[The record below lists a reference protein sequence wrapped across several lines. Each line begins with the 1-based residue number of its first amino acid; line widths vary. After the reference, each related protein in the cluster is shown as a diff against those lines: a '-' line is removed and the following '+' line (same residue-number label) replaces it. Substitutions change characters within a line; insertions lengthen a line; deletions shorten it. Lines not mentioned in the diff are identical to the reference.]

1 MKKILVLLP
10 LLAITMLTMAQTQ
23 YFYEWKN
30 GSYTKRSVFEI
41 DSITFAIQET
51 PETPDSPEQDSKY
64 FSMLYT
70 FNGNYDLDK
79 SRSYYE
85 WKETDPHLLPLFQ
98 TGDAVW
104 RNANPGF
111 KLSMS
116 SALADDYPTIASKGT
131 GPDGTDCV
139 RMQTKSTGSFGAMV
153 GMPNAS
159 GSLFNG
165 VFDVTNALK
174 NFRLATKFGV
184 PFRYLPVKLE
194 ADLRMENMGNVSD
207 TEGTFMDEPDLYCVL
222 YYNCGGTYMLNGNDV
237 LSSDKIVAIARLK
250 HDYDETNP
258 KKDLPTMSPKHGV
271 TSEWKHFELYLDYK
285 PFDYSKEK
293 PDTLIAEKAAEYID
307 MDKLANFGYSIVI
320 GAFSSWQG
328 AYFKANIGS
337 TLYLDNLKLTCYNPY
352 ASGEGR

>member
-1 MKKILVLLP
+1 
-10 LLAITMLTMAQTQ
+10 MLTMAQTQ

-116 SALADDYPTIASKGT
+116 SAPADDYPTIASKGT

-153 GMPNAS
+153 GIPNAS

-207 TEGTFMDEPDLYCVL
+207 TEGMFMDEPDLYCVL
-222 YYNCGGTYMLNGNDV
+222 YDNCGGTYMLNGNDV

-271 TSEWKHFELYLDYK
+271 TSEWKHFELYLDYN
-285 PFDYSKEK
+285 PFDRTKEK
-293 PDTLIAEKAAEYID
+293 PDTLIDEKTAERID
-307 MDKLANFGYSIVI
+307 MDKLANYGYSIVI
-320 GAFSSWQG
+320 GASSSWQG
-328 AYFKANIGS
+328 AHFKANIGS
-337 TLYLDNLKLTCYNPY
+337 TLYLDNLKLTCYDPY
-352 ASGEGR
+352 ASGEER